1 MEEENEDRNKKQE
14 KISHQNTTTH
24 TYTNYKPLLYHPEKG
39 PIHTY
44 LLFLVLEK
52 NDNN

>member
-39 PIHTY
+39 LYIPTY
-44 LLFLVLEK
+44 YFLF
-52 NDNN
+52 